1 MQRDEQPLA
10 DLLVGQPLGDQLQ
23 HRQFAPAEHLART
36 ARGLGG
42 RLRQQRA
49 HALGAGTGREAL
61 QLFAQPFRLLH
72 EQFVE
77 RQQGSAD
84 CALHG
89 LLQGRQRLA
98 LAALLQVQR
107 SQLAEG
113 QASRQQRA
121 VLPRRA
127 GQPVQAPGGFLR
139 ASFAALQAG
148 LEQLHMQRQQRT
160 AFRRRGRL
168 PAVGAAQAL

>member
-1 MQRDEQPLA
+1 M
-10 DLLVGQPLGDQLQ
+10 
-23 HRQFAPAEHLART
+23 
-36 ARGLGG
+36 
-42 RLRQQRA
+42 
-49 HALGAGTGREAL
+49 
-61 QLFAQPFRLLH
+61 
-72 EQFVE
+72 E

-107 SQLAEG
+107 GQLAEG

-168 PAVGAAQAL
+168 PTVGAAQAL